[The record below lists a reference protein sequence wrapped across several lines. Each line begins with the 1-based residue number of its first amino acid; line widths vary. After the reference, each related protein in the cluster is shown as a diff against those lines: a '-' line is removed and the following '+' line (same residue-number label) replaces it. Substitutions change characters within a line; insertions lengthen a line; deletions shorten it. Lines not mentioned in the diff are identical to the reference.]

1 MASPADRLPPA
12 PVDRAWPVSPEYVAR
27 ARIGREIL
35 RDDPHRPRYHACAPV
50 GWMNDPNGVL
60 QHDGRWHLFYQHNPR
75 AGVHADM
82 HWGYMSSPDLV
93 HWDDHAC
100 ALRPEEGTYDAQGIW
115 SGNAVV
121 ADDGTPTLFYTGVQA
136 GPNDRHEHQLVCIAH
151 VRDGFTHF
159 EKDPG
164 NPVIASTP
172 AGMDLV
178 QYRDPFVWRGR
189 AGSPNKWLLTIGAGF
204 PGVGGTA
211 LVYGSDDLRHWD
223 YLHPMAVGD
232 ASVREPVWT
241 GIMWECPD
249 YYEDPTTG
257 KGVLVLSAWDRGV
270 QYVVASTGDV
280 DATGTRLVPTNTF
293 ALDGGAFYAPQSFWD
308 AKGRRIQFGWLRES
322 RPATVHGPA
331 GWAGAMSLPR
341 VLRVT
346 PDGRLAG
353 SPAPEVAALRRDHVP
368 VFPSARTRH
377 AVDLH
382 EAHFELS
389 LRFDAVGTGRSGAWV
404 RCSPDGQEATFT
416 GYDPAVGGLIID
428 RSQSSVDRVNSS
440 TASLTPVVIPGGA
453 SFTVRIFG
461 DGSVIEAFIEDEG
474 GCIANIGD
482 RIYPTRQDSL
492 GMSVE
497 GPTFVGGDAWLMAD
511 IWRSRT

>member
-1 MASPADRLPPA
+1 
-12 PVDRAWPVSPEYVAR
+12 
-27 ARIGREIL
+27 
-35 RDDPHRPRYHACAPV
+35 
-50 GWMNDPNGVL
+50 
-60 QHDGRWHLFYQHNPR
+60 
-75 AGVHADM
+75 
-82 HWGYMSSPDLV
+82 
-93 HWDDHAC
+93 
-100 ALRPEEGTYDAQGIW
+100 
-115 SGNAVV
+115 
-121 ADDGTPTLFYTGVQA
+121 
-136 GPNDRHEHQLVCIAH
+136 
-151 VRDGFTHF
+151 
-159 EKDPG
+159 
-164 NPVIASTP
+164 
-172 AGMDLV
+172 MDLV

-322 RPATVHGPA
+322 RPAAVHGPA
-331 GWAGAMSLPR
+331 GWAGVMSLPR

-404 RCSPDGQEATFT
+404 RCSPDGQEATFA